1 MSGFSEDFSTLD
13 GKKRSDIEEKAA
25 RFFEEYTTIN
35 ITLRDVKTSVDTGGE
50 TATAE
55 VGYTLECVAMADGN
69 VHRRSDTL
77 IFNFRKEEPG
87 WKITSAE

>member
-1 MSGFSEDFSTLD
+1 
-13 GKKRSDIEEKAA
+13 
-25 RFFEEYTTIN
+25 
-35 ITLRDVKTSVDTGGE
+35 VKTSIDPDGE
-50 TATAE
+50 AATAE

-69 VHRRSDTL
+69 IYRKSDTL